1 VMKEKSVWGLHMR
14 ERHGSAPVDAGYI
27 TIGWHEFGD
36 ASLVAQNRDA
46 FKARFA
52 ATMPDAKPGNIPV
65 SAGQIFRF
73 IHEMKVADVV
83 IFPSKYDRMI
93 NIGEISGAY
102 EYRPEL
108 SEEYPHRRRVAW
120 RRHISR
126 DQFSQS
132 ALYEIGSALT
142 LFRVS
147 SHAEEFLMALSG
159 EAPKADEQDDIPATT
174 VIAEQLEENTEDF
187 VIKRLKQAQS
197 AYEFEH
203 FVAHLLECMGYHARV
218 TKASGDGGVDVIA
231 HRDELG
237 FEAPIIKVQCKQ
249 TLGVSG
255 RPDVQKLFGAI
266 EREEKGLFVTL
277 GSFSPDARTFEQS
290 KSNLRLIDGRAL
302 VELIYNHYPSFSPR
316 YQALVPL
323 KKAYSPAL

>member
-1 VMKEKSVWGLHMR
+1 MTKEKSVWGLHMR
-14 ERHGSAPVDAGYI
+14 EHHGSAPIDQGFI

-36 ASLVAQNRDA
+36 ASVVAPNREA
-46 FKARFA
+46 FKAVFA
-52 ATMPDAKPGNIPV
+52 AAMPDSKPGNIPV

-73 IHEMKVADVV
+73 IHEMKIGDVI

-108 SEEYPHRRRVAW
+108 SAEYPHRRAVTW

-126 DQFSQS
+126 GEFSQT
-132 ALYEIGSALT
+132 ALYEVGSALT
-142 LFRVS
+142 LFRVT
-147 SHAEEFLMALSG
+147 SHAEEFLAALAG
-159 EAPKADEQDDIPATT
+159 HPAPATEKDDAPAAT
-174 VIAEQLEENTEDF
+174 FIAEQFEESTEDF

-237 FEAPIIKVQCKQ
+237 FEPPIIKVQCKQ
-249 TLGVSG
+249 TLGTSG

-266 EREEKGLFVTL
+266 EREEKGLFITL
-277 GSFSPDARTFEQS
+277 GTFSPDARTFEQS

-302 VELIYNHYPSFSPR
+302 VELIYSHYHKFSPR
-316 YQALVPL
+316 YQSLVPL
-323 KKAYSPAL
+323 KRTYSPAL